1 MNRPVFESRLTH
13 LSVLG
18 LWTWERLRTAPRLA
32 LSPVGLLRAIFFSL
46 INMLQQLYKI
56 YVYKSTIMMYVCKQR
71 EDLMKNFGE
80 RLHSARI
87 MAGLSMDR
95 LVEKLGGAVSK
106 QSISKY
112 ERGLMKPEDSN
123 LLLRLSRA
131 LNVPVDYFFR
141 DSVVSLDSVDFRK
154 KASLG
159 VKELSSIIEQTR
171 DELER
176 YFELE
181 ALLAIEPRFVNPVRD
196 LKIDST
202 EDVETAAKKLRRVW
216 GLGVM
221 SPITRVFDLLEE
233 NEVRVVELDVSGR
246 LDGLSGMVQGIP
258 VVLSQRGAPVDRRRF
273 TALHE
278 LGHLI
283 LRFTSSVEPRTIEK
297 YCHCFAAA
305 MLLPSESLKKEL
317 GKERRSA
324 VSLPELVHLKEHYGI
339 SIQAAMA
346 RIHALGIIGDSAY
359 RQFNIFV
366 NVHKL
371 REKEPGEY
379 PLEEKATRFTKLLH
393 RALAEGV
400 ISLSKAAVLARI
412 PIEKLQ
418 QEMVS
423 GG

>member
-1 MNRPVFESRLTH
+1 
-13 LSVLG
+13 
-18 LWTWERLRTAPRLA
+18 
-32 LSPVGLLRAIFFSL
+32 
-46 INMLQQLYKI
+46 
-56 YVYKSTIMMYVCKQR
+56 
-71 EDLMKNFGE
+71 MKNFGD

-95 LVEKLGGAVSK
+95 LVEKLDGAVSK

-112 ERGLMKPEDSN
+112 ERGLMRPQDSS
-123 LLLRLSRA
+123 LLLRLSQA
-131 LNVPVDYFFR
+131 LDVPVDYFFR
-141 DSVVSLDSVDFRK
+141 ESTVSIRSADFRK
-154 KASLG
+154 KADLG
-159 VKELSSIIEQTR
+159 ARELAAIIERTR
-171 DELER
+171 DEFER
-176 YFELE
+176 YLELE

-196 LKIDST
+196 LMIDSRQ
-202 EDVETAAKKLRRVW
+202 DAETAAEQLRRAW
-216 GLGVM
+216 GLGAT
-221 SPITRVFDLLEE
+221 SPVSQVFDMLEE
-233 NEVRVVELDVSGR
+233 NEVRVLELNVRGT
-246 LDGLSGMVQGIP
+246 LDGLSATVQGVP
-258 VVLSQRGAPVDRRRF
+258 VVLLKRDAPVDRKRF

-283 LRFTSSVEPRTIEK
+283 LRFRPDVQPKTIEK
-297 YCHCFAAA
+297 YCHSFAGAV
-305 MLLPSESLKKEL
+305 LLPAKALIREL
-317 GKERRSA
+317 GRERRSA

-346 RIHALGIIGDSAY
+346 RIHALGMVSDFAY

-379 PLEEKATRFTKLLH
+379 PMEEKATRFTRLLH

-400 ISLSKAAVLARI
+400 VSLSKAAVLSRI